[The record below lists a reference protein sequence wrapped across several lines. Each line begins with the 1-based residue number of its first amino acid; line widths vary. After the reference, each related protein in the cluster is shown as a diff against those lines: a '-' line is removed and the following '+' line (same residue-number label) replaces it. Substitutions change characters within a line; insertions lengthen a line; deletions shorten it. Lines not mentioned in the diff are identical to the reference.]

1 MSNVNVMLSPVL
13 ARERGLDRC
22 VWGRGGRVLGT
33 CEFVAEEERKVENQI
48 QIQIQ
53 CKQIQILGTS
63 EACCRGGQG
72 GEAGLLLLDLLV
84 DGDSKDLTTSGF
96 TYLQFFRWNKT
107 QLCYISKLS
116 LSMSMR
122 HPPKSLTLTRKFN
135 SPKKRFD

>member
-53 CKQIQILGTS
+53 CKQIQILGTW

-84 DGDSKDLTTSGF
+84 DGDSKDLTTIDIFAVFLSPSGD
-96 TYLQFFRWNKT
+96 LGIG
-107 QLCYISKLS
+107 LV
-116 LSMSMR
+116 
-122 HPPKSLTLTRKFN
+122 
-135 SPKKRFD
+135 

>member
-1 MSNVNVMLSPVL
+1 MSCFHLFWPEN
-13 ARERGLDRC
+13 AG
-22 VWGRGGRVLGT
+22 WTGAFGAGGAAFWEPGK
-33 CEFVAEEERKVENQI
+33 FVAEEERKVENQI

-53 CKQIQILGTS
+53 CKQIQILGTW

-107 QLCYISKLS
+107 QLCYIFKLS

-135 SPKKRFD
+135 SPKKKV